1 LVGHV
6 ADPDLIG
13 CRDGPAVTLAAEE
26 SPQAGHPSIQPCAAA
41 TNAVFSHQPFHS
53 TPADGLALS
62 PQGSMESM
70 FKTLKSDMYHGY
82 EFDSD
87 QALRS
92 TSVSYI
98 DFYNRTRLHS
108 ALGYRTPIE
117 FEHACS

>member
-1 LVGHV
+1 VIAAWNIL
-6 ADPDLIG
+6 ATIFQ
-13 CRDGPAVTLAAEE
+13 PALDR
-26 SPQAGHPSIQPCAAA
+26 AGFERSVNRPRRMND
-41 TNAVFSHQPFHS
+41 NAH
-53 TPADGLALS
+53 
-62 PQGSMESM
+62 MESM